1 LLTRALVTRAL
12 FRPQF
17 EALKQILQN
26 LKTGAVTVTDVP
38 APVARRGFVS
48 VRTTA
53 SLISAGTERM
63 TVEAGQKSLL
73 GRAVDQPALV
83 KQVIQRARTE
93 GVLNTIDAVRSKLG
107 SLIALGYSAAGTVIE
122 VGEGVTEFHQGD
134 RVACAGVGYASHA
147 EVLAVPK
154 NLCVRLPET
163 VSFDAAA
170 FSTLGAIAL
179 QGVRLT
185 EPTLGEFVVV
195 IGLGLIGQLAVQLL
209 KANGCRVFGID
220 LDANKIELAQVSGAD
235 AGCGP
240 DDDAIRRVREWSR
253 GRGADAVLIT
263 AASSSNQPVELAGE
277 ISRPKGRVVVVG
289 AVGLNIPRKPYYDRE
304 LTFRISMS
312 YGPGRYDPE
321 YEERGHDYP
330 FGYVRWTEGRN
341 IEAFLD
347 LLAEGR
353 VDVERLI
360 THRFNLAESERAYQL
375 ITGDEPYLGVVLRYD
390 TARDLESRIPLAVK
404 TSSPAGVRLGL
415 IGAGGYA
422 RGMLLPNFKNAGAEF
437 QSIATASGV
446 TARSV
451 GEQHGFRFCVSRAE
465 EVIDDEEANLIVIA
479 TRHDTHAI
487 LARKGLERGRHV
499 FVEKPLALNEE
510 ELSGVISAAEQSRG
524 QLMVGFN
531 RRFSPSAVSAKELF
545 ASRTTPLSINYRVNA
560 GRVPPGHWA
569 HDPKEGGG
577 RIIGEV
583 CHFIDLMHFITGSL
597 TTRVY
602 AEAISSSNQDV
613 VNDDSVFITL
623 RFADGSNGSIAYLAE
638 GDRAMAKERVEI
650 FGGGKSFVIDDFR
663 STIAFQDGRETKTK
677 LREQDKG
684 QKEEV
689 RAVCEVV
696 RVGKPAPIALADL
709 AATTRATFRVLESL
723 RTGLPMAV

>member
-1 LLTRALVTRAL
+1 M
-12 FRPQF
+12 
-17 EALKQILQN
+17 
-26 LKTGAVTVTDVP
+26 
-38 APVARRGFVS
+38 
-48 VRTTA
+48 VRTAA

-83 KQVIQRARTE
+83 KQVIQKARTE
-93 GVLNTIDAVRSKLG
+93 GDLNTIEAVRSKLG
-107 SLIALGYSAAGTVIE
+107 SLVALGYSAAGTVIE
-122 VGEGVTEFHQGD
+122 VGEGVTEFHPSD

-147 EVLAVPK
+147 EVLSVPR
-154 NLCVRLPET
+154 NLCVRLPEQ
-163 VSFDAAA
+163 VGFDAAA
-170 FSTLGAIAL
+170 FGTLGAIAM
-179 QGVRLT
+179 QGVRLA
-185 EPTLGEFVVV
+185 EPTLGESIVVM
-195 IGLGLIGQLAVQLL
+195 GLGLIGQLAAQLL
-209 KANGCRVFGID
+209 KANGCRVFGVD
-220 LDANKIELAQVSGAD
+220 LDASKIELAQRFGAD
-235 AGCGP
+235 EGCAP
-240 DDDAIRRVREWSR
+240 DDDAKRRVAEWSR

-263 AASSSNQPVELAGE
+263 AATSSNQPVELAGE
-277 ISRPKGRVVVVG
+277 ISRQKGRVVVIG

-347 LLAEGR
+347 LLAAGR
-353 VDVERLI
+353 VNVEPLI
-360 THRFNLAESERAYQL
+360 SHRFNLAESELAYQL
-375 ITGDEPYLGVVLRYD
+375 ITGDEPYLGVVLQYD
-390 TARDLESRIPLAVK
+390 TERELESRIPIAAK
-404 TSSPAGVRLGL
+404 TSAPVARVRLGM

-422 RGMLLPNFKNAGAEF
+422 KAMLLPNFKSAGAEF

-465 EVIDDEEANLIVIA
+465 EVIDDQETNLIVIA
-479 TRHDTHAI
+479 TRHDTHAR
-487 LARKGLERGRHV
+487 LAQQGLERGRHV

-510 ELSGVISAAEQSRG
+510 ELAGVMAAAEQSPGR
-524 QLMVGFN
+524 LMVGFN
-531 RRFSPSAVSAKELF
+531 RRFSPSAVAAKELF
-545 ASRTTPLSINYRVNA
+545 ANRTAPLSINYRVNA

-569 HDPKEGGG
+569 HDPQEGGG

-583 CHFIDLMHFITGSL
+583 CHFIDFMHFLTGSL
-597 TTRVY
+597 VTRVY
-602 AEAISSSNQDV
+602 AEAISSSDQNV
-613 VNDDSVFITL
+613 TNDDSVFITL

-638 GDRAMAKERVEI
+638 GDRAMAKERIEI

-663 STIAFQDGRETKTK
+663 SGTAFQNGRETKTK

-684 QKEEV
+684 QRDEV

-696 RVGKPAPIALADL
+696 REGKAAPIALIDL
-709 AATTRATFRVLESL
+709 ATTTRATFRILESL
-723 RTGLPMAV
+723 RTGLPVEV

>member
-1 LLTRALVTRAL
+1 
-12 FRPQF
+12 
-17 EALKQILQN
+17 LKQILQN
-26 LKTGAVTVTDVP
+26 LKTGAVMVTDVP
-38 APVARRGFVS
+38 APVTRPGFVS
-48 VRTTA
+48 VRTAA

-73 GRAVDQPALV
+73 GRAVEQPALV
-83 KQVIQRARTE
+83 KQVIQKARTE

-147 EVLAVPK
+147 EVLAVPR
-154 NLCVRLPET
+154 NLCVRLPGP

-185 EPTLGEFVVV
+185 EPTLGESIVV

-209 KANGCRVFGID
+209 KANGCRVFGMD
-220 LDANKIELAQVSGAD
+220 LEADKIELAQRSGAD
-235 AGCGP
+235 TGCAP
-240 DDDAIRRVREWSR
+240 DDDAKRRVVEWSR

-263 AASSSNQPVELAGE
+263 AATSSNQPVELAGE

-289 AVGLNIPRKPYYDRE
+289 AVGLKIPRKPYYDRE
-304 LTFRISMS
+304 LSFRISMS

-353 VDVERLI
+353 VNVEPLI

-375 ITGDEPYLGVVLRYD
+375 ITGDKPYLGVVLRYD
-390 TARDLESRIPLAVK
+390 TARELESRIPLAAK
-404 TSSPAGVRLGL
+404 TSSAASVRLGL

-422 RGMLLPNFKNAGAEF
+422 RAMLLPNFKNAGAEF

-465 EVIDDEEANLIVIA
+465 EVIDDEETNLLVIA
-479 TRHDTHAI
+479 TRHDTHAS

-510 ELSGVISAAEQSRG
+510 ELSAVIGAAEQSRG
-524 QLMVGFN
+524 RLMVGFN
-531 RRFSPSAVSAKELF
+531 RRFSPSAVAAKELF
-545 ASRTTPLSINYRVNA
+545 ASRRTPLSINYRVNA
-560 GRVPPGHWA
+560 GRVPSGHWA

-583 CHFIDLMHFITGSL
+583 CHFIDFMHFITGSL

-638 GDRAMAKERVEI
+638 GDRAMAKERIEI
-650 FGGGKSFVIDDFR
+650 FGGGKSVVINDFR
-663 STIAFQDGRETKTK
+663 GTTVFQNGRETRTK

-684 QKEEV
+684 QRDEV
-689 RAVCEVV
+689 RVVCEMV
-696 RVGKPAPIALADL
+696 REGKPAPIALADL
-709 AATTRATFRVLESL
+709 ATTTRATFRILESL
-723 RTGLPMAV
+723 RIGLPVEV

>member
-1 LLTRALVTRAL
+1 LITRAL
-12 FRPQF
+12 FRPRI
-17 EALKQILQN
+17 ESVKQILQN

-38 APVARRGFVS
+38 APVARQGFLM
-48 VRTTA
+48 VRTAA

-63 TVEAGQKSLL
+63 TVEAGQKSLF
-73 GRAVDQPALV
+73 GRAVEQPALV
-83 KQVIQRARTE
+83 KQVIQKARTE
-93 GVLNTIDAVRSKLG
+93 GILNTIDAVRSKLG
-107 SLIALGYSAAGTVIE
+107 SLVALGYSAAGTVIE
-122 VGEGVTEFHQGD
+122 VGEGVTEFHQGN

-154 NLCVRLPET
+154 NLCVRLPEQ
-163 VSFDAAA
+163 VGFDAGA
-170 FSTLGAIAL
+170 FSTLGAIAM
-179 QGVRLT
+179 QGVRLA
-185 EPTLGEFVVV
+185 EPTLGESIVVM
-195 IGLGLIGQLAVQLL
+195 GLGLIGQLAVQLL
-209 KANGCRVFGID
+209 KANGCRVFGVD
-220 LDANKIELAQVSGAD
+220 LDANKNELARQLGAD
-235 AGCGP
+235 GGCAP
-240 DDDAIRRVREWSR
+240 DEDTKRRVAEWSR

-263 AASSSNQPVELAGE
+263 AATSSNQPVELAGE
-277 ISRPKGRVVVVG
+277 ISRQKGRVVVVG

-353 VDVERLI
+353 VNVEPLI
-360 THRFNLAESERAYQL
+360 THRFNLAESEHAYQL
-375 ITGDEPYLGVVLRYD
+375 ITGDEPYLGVILQYD
-390 TARDLESRIPLAVK
+390 TERELESRIPIAAK
-404 TSSPAGVRLGL
+404 TSAPVASVRLGL

-422 RGMLLPNFKNAGAEF
+422 KAMLLPNFKTVGAEF

-465 EVIDDEEANLIVIA
+465 EVIDDRETNLIVIA
-479 TRHDTHAI
+479 TRHDTHAR
-487 LARKGLERGRHV
+487 LTQQALERGRHV
-499 FVEKPLALNEE
+499 FVEKPLALNDE
-510 ELSGVISAAEQSRG
+510 ELAGVVAAAEQSRG

-531 RRFSPSAVSAKELF
+531 RRFSPLAIAAKELF
-545 ASRTTPLSINYRVNA
+545 ANRTAPLSINYRVNA

-583 CHFIDLMHFITGSL
+583 CHFVDFMHFITGSL
-597 TTRVY
+597 TIRVY
-602 AEAISSSNQDV
+602 AQAISSRDQNV

-623 RFADGSNGSIAYLAE
+623 SFADGSNGSIAYLAE
-638 GDRAMAKERVEI
+638 GDRAMAKERIEI

-663 STIAFQDGRETKTK
+663 SGTAFQDGREIKTK

-684 QKEEV
+684 QRDEV

-696 RVGKPAPIALADL
+696 REGKAAPIALIDL
-709 AATTRATFRVLESL
+709 ATTTRATFRILDSL
-723 RTGLPMAV
+723 RTGLPAEV

>member
-1 LLTRALVTRAL
+1 
-12 FRPQF
+12 
-17 EALKQILQN
+17 LKQILQN

-38 APVARRGFVS
+38 VPVVRPGFVI
-48 VRTTA
+48 VRTAA

-63 TVEAGQKSLL
+63 TVETGQKSLM
-73 GRAVDQPALV
+73 GRALDQPALV
-83 KQVIQRARTE
+83 KQVLQKARTE
-93 GVLNTIDAVRSKLG
+93 GVLNTIDAVRAKLG
-107 SLIALGYSAAGTVIE
+107 SLVALGYSAAGTVTE
-122 VGEGVTEFHQGD
+122 VGEGVSEFHPGD

-154 NLCVRLPET
+154 NLCVRLPEP

-170 FSTLGAIAL
+170 FSTLGSIAL

-185 EPTLGEFVVV
+185 EPTLGESVVV

-220 LDANKIELAQVSGAD
+220 LDEQKIDLAQRSGAD
-235 AGCGP
+235 SGCPP
-240 DDDAIRRVREWSR
+240 DEDAKGRVLEWSR

-263 AASSSNQPVELAGE
+263 AATSSNQPVELAGE
-277 ISRPKGRVVVVG
+277 ISRQKGRVTVVG
-289 AVGLNIPRKPYYDRE
+289 AVGLNIPRKSFYDRE
-304 LTFRISMS
+304 LSLRISMS

-347 LLAEGR
+347 LLAAGR
-353 VDVERLI
+353 VNVEPLI
-360 THRFNLAESERAYQL
+360 THRFKVAESEAAYEL
-375 ITGDEPYLGVVLRYD
+375 ITGSEPHLGVVLQYD
-390 TARDLESRIPLAVK
+390 AERELERRIPLIAK
-404 TSSPAGVRLGL
+404 TSAPAAAVRIGL

-422 RGMLLPNFKNAGAEF
+422 KGMLLPNFKAAGAEF

-451 GEQHGFRFCVSRAE
+451 GEQHGFRFCVASAE
-465 EVIDDEEANLIVIA
+465 DVIDDDEANLIVIA
-479 TRHDTHAI
+479 TRHDVHAE
-487 LARKGLERGRHV
+487 LARKSLERGRHV

-510 ELSGVISAAEQSRG
+510 ELAGVLAAAEGSKS

-531 RRFSPSAVSAKELF
+531 RRFSPFAGLARKLF
-545 ASRTTPLSINYRVNA
+545 GERATPLSINYRVNG
-560 GRVPPGHWA
+560 GRIPPGHWA
-569 HDPKEGGG
+569 HDPKIGGG
-577 RIIGEV
+577 RIVGEV
-583 CHFIDLMHFITGSL
+583 CHFIDFIQFITGSS

-602 AEAISSSNQDV
+602 AEAISTSSQDV
-613 VNDDSVFITL
+613 INDDSVFITL
-623 RFADGSNGSIAYLAE
+623 RLADGSNASIAYLAE
-638 GDRAMAKERVEI
+638 GDRALPKERIEI

-663 STIAFQDGRETKTK
+663 TASAWQKGRETKTK

-684 QKEEV
+684 QKEEI
-689 RAVCEVV
+689 RAVCAMV
-696 RVGKPAPIALADL
+696 RDGTPAPIALEDL

-723 RTGLPMAV
+723 RTGLPVEV